1 MNNEEKILAMLEKL
15 TEEVGRHG
23 DLLEKQGNLLEK
35 HSEIQEKHTEILE
48 KHSEMLAKQDETLAK
63 HGEMLARHDG
73 TLEKLVNKVDRQGE
87 LLEEID
93 GRSLRSAVMLENEVL
108 PKLQLLYEGH
118 VHLQETLAPKA
129 QVETLEGEVVTLKS
143 AVKMMTKRLEALEEA
158 KVLDSF
164 RKADAAYSRHLAASR
179 MFSYLLMDV
188 ESVLVCVSTF
198 FVVSGFSLWLLPGA
212 VLGVLPHLL
221 IDVLNEKRR
230 SGTYRE
236 QSGKRRRLRYLWQ
249 LFCTKE
255 PVKEMRTMGFA
266 GFLKEKWV
274 GANVEVVREME
285 ELELKAIRL
294 SAAGVMLKNLSYVA
308 NVAIA
313 LLLMVRGGLAVGQFA
328 ACLTAFGLLQDNL
341 SMLSEYVARFLQSWH
356 HVEEYYDFFR
366 AETEKEGEED

>member
-143 AVKMMTKRLEALEEA
+143 AVKMMTKRLEALE
-158 KVLDSF
+158 
-164 RKADAAYSRHLAASR
+164 KA
-179 MFSYLLMDV
+179 
-188 ESVLVCVSTF
+188 
-198 FVVSGFSLWLLPGA
+198 
-212 VLGVLPHLL
+212 
-221 IDVLNEKRR
+221 
-230 SGTYRE
+230 
-236 QSGKRRRLRYLWQ
+236 Q
-249 LFCTKE
+249 
-255 PVKEMRTMGFA
+255 
-266 GFLKEKWV
+266 
-274 GANVEVVREME
+274 
-285 ELELKAIRL
+285 
-294 SAAGVMLKNLSYVA
+294 
-308 NVAIA
+308 
-313 LLLMVRGGLAVGQFA
+313 
-328 ACLTAFGLLQDNL
+328 
-341 SMLSEYVARFLQSWH
+341 
-356 HVEEYYDFFR
+356 
-366 AETEKEGEED
+366 